1 MTDPASALKEEMAS
15 TWHWRID
22 TDPELA
28 ASLDWLASRRSKH
41 DLDPRSPES
50 FAKRLEWVEK
60 ALTRIQAIDNK
71 DLSKLSKADHLSCQL
86 YLAQLADYA
95 EYLVPVVYT
104 KKHKTFCMR
113 YDIRYRSESRIIHLC
128 VCPPLHI
135 SYPFS

>member
-86 YLAQLADYA
+86 YLAQLAD
-95 EYLVPVVYT
+95 
-104 KKHKTFCMR
+104 
-113 YDIRYRSESRIIHLC
+113 
-128 VCPPLHI
+128 
-135 SYPFS
+135 